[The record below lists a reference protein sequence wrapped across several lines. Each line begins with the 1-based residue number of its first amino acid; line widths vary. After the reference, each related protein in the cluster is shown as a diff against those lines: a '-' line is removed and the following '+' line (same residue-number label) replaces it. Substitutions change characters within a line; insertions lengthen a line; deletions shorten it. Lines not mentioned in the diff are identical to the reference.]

1 MQRVESLSHHLR
13 QIGLDFTHFRL
24 LPRSRLFG
32 KETVTKED
40 TGTLI
45 RQRPLT
51 LGGADEVILVK
62 LDLPVHRLIELDLD
76 DRVLNVIDLGLILL
90 M

>member
-1 MQRVESLSHHLR
+1 MVNDVTVMQCVESLSRHLR
-13 QIGLDFTHFRL
+13 QIGRDFAHFRL

-32 KETVTKED
+32 KESVTKED

-51 LGGADEVILVK
+51 LGGTDEEILVK
-62 LDLPVHRLIELDLD
+62 LDLPVHHMIELALD
-76 DRVLNVIDLGLILL
+76 DRVL
-90 M
+90 